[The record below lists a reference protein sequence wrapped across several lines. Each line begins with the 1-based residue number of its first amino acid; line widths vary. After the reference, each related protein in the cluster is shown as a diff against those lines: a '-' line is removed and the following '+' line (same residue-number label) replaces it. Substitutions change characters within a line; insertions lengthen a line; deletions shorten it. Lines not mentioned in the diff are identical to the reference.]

1 LHTGI
6 STYWKFLQRGC
17 RDCQVFICSSA
28 GKGGREGGGE
38 KRMGVGNASES
49 VNILHINLITAIF
62 IAVLRPP
69 GEQPFYQKNTLSF
82 RRKSSL
88 PGKDSLIR
96 KKCFL
101 SGRPFN
107 QDKTFYRKHCCGT
120 GMFIPDPRSRFSYI
134 PDPGTRIPEPGS
146 RTPDLG
152 SNKNKKQ

>member
-1 LHTGI
+1 
-6 STYWKFLQRGC
+6 
-17 RDCQVFICSSA
+17 
-28 GKGGREGGGE
+28 
-38 KRMGVGNASES
+38 MGVGNASES

-152 SNKNKKQ
+152 SNKNKKQQGDYFLPYLFRQPKFHKIDYFIFLKGTKKLS